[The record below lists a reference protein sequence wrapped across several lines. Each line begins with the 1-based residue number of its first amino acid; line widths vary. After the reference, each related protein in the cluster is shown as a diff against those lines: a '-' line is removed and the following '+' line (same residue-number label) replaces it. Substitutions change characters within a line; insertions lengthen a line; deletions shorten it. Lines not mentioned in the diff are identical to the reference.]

1 MSVRRREFLAAGCAF
16 ACLSGCGR
24 RVSGVGSPVDTAP
37 LDTEPLDDDTSDATC
52 DDATVPD
59 ATWIEIPLDA
69 YPTLRERGG
78 WDYVVMPDD
87 LVNVIVVHGI
97 DGCYRAIWRICTH
110 GACENDWD
118 PAASVA
124 RCPCHGSEFAED
136 GSVLR
141 GPATRGVR
149 AFPVVRVGESLWL
162 KR

>member
-1 MSVRRREFLAAGCAF
+1 MSIRRREFLAAGCAL

-24 RVSGVGSPVDTAP
+24 RLPGAETP
-37 LDTEPLDDDTSDATC
+37 DDTGRDDEAPADATC
-52 DDATVPD
+52 DDTLVPD
-59 ATWIEIPLDA
+59 ATWVEIPLA
-69 YPTLRERGG
+69 GYPTLRERGG
-78 WDYVVMPDD
+78 WAYVVVPDR
-87 LVNVIVVHGI
+87 LVNVIAVHGT

-118 PAASVA
+118 PAANVA

-149 AFPVVRVGESLWL
+149 AFAVVRVGESLWL

>member
-1 MSVRRREFLAAGCAF
+1 MTVRRREFLTAGCAL
-16 ACLSGCGR
+16 ACMSACGGR
-24 RVSGVGSPVDTAP
+24 LPGAAVPTDTGGNDDEAP
-37 LDTEPLDDDTSDATC
+37 ADATC
-52 DDATVPD
+52 DDTLVPD
-59 ATWIEIPLDA
+59 ATWIEIPLAA

-78 WDYVVMPDD
+78 WDYVVLPDD
-87 LVNVIVVHGI
+87 LVNVIVVHGQ

-124 RCPCHGSEFAED
+124 RCPCHGSEFADD